1 MPASRRS
8 STKFSTP
15 AEGSDNGKGF
25 TTPATST
32 EGNDFSDRSE
42 DALDDVAIIGMACR
56 TPGDVRSPDGLWQ
69 YLLQKGDASGDLP
82 DWRWE
87 PYRQRHPRNA
97 ALLAQT
103 TAKGYFLDDIEQF
116 DAAFFSI
123 SPREAE
129 QMDPQQRL
137 ALEVAWEAL
146 ENAGISPP
154 RLAGSNTSVYMGV
167 NSDDYAKLLLEDLP
181 NVGAHMGVGTAYC
194 GIPSRISYIL
204 DLMGPS
210 VALDAACASSLVA
223 VHHARQ
229 AIRAGETDLAIAG
242 GVNALLGPGL
252 TRVLDEAGAISA
264 DGKCRSF
271 DESASGYGRGEGAG
285 AVILKR
291 LDKALADG
299 DHVLAVLKGSA
310 VASDGKTLG
319 IMAPNARAQLLVAH
333 KALAEA
339 KMSADSVNY
348 VEAHATSTSLGD
360 PTETNALAE
369 VYGAGSGRSPSDPCY
384 IGSIK
389 PNIGHLE
396 AGAGVMGLIKAVLV
410 LRHGQVPP
418 QANLQTLNSKIAWNE
433 NLLHPPRE
441 LVTLPCPGP
450 SRALRAAVAS
460 YGYSGTVSH
469 AVLEAFA
476 GHSQFAERLSQIPAG
491 DEPSPVLLL
500 LSAPQASRVPAAA
513 GALKQWLS
521 QNEASISLKAISST
535 LAQRRA
541 HHRYRHA
548 IVADSVSDAIAA
560 LDDVS
565 NEAPNR
571 WAIKDKVSPGTAK
584 GPVWVF
590 SGHGAQ
596 WEDMGRELFESSP
609 AFAEVVHNLEP
620 IIQAELGF
628 SAIETLQQGCPNRSD
643 VVQAMT
649 FLMHLGIAAILEIE
663 SGPPS
668 AVVGHSLGEAAAA
681 VVSGALTWR
690 EGALVVCRRARLY
703 RDLMGQGA
711 MALVRLSAEE
721 ACTRIGTQAG
731 VWVAIETSATA
742 CVVSGEVDAVKQLSD
757 QWREDGIEVR
767 MVASDVPFH
776 TPMLEKLAEPLYE
789 ALQGELDPR
798 LPSRT
803 LFSTSQPDPRSEVL
817 RDAQYW
823 VTNMVQPVRLQSAVT
838 AIAQDGFR
846 ALVEVSSHPIVTH
859 SVVETMSECTEDST
873 LVTPTMV
880 RRQPALKNILAAA
893 GRLHC
898 FGCPIRYT
906 DLDPSAPWSSSV
918 PGSLW
923 HHQPFYRV
931 MSQTPTSQLETTHD
945 PAANNLLGKRIALW
959 GTDEVLYQTRLDEDN
974 RPFPGHHPLHGS
986 EIVPAA
992 VLLRTFLQAL
1002 APRCVEQVSLQVPV
1016 VVSPARQVQIR
1027 HNTRNIT
1034 ITSRLEESNSQE
1046 DGSWLV
1052 NTTAAVGAAEVLPS
1066 QSHLD
1071 LSEVSKRLPQ
1081 RLADSFSIDYLASVG
1096 VSAMGFPWQVIHH
1109 VASDDEMLAQVDANP
1124 ENMGGMNDFLTSI
1137 MDAATSISSTL
1148 WHRDPQLR
1156 MPTSVRRVVAVRDIP
1171 IPRVVY
1177 IHCVKAE
1184 SAGPYT
1190 ADVTLTSADGTV
1202 FMEILG
1208 MAFASLEGESFSRK
1222 STAGLVHRIQ
1232 WPPAAFVEDPLEFT
1246 HIAFLT
1252 PDITNPRLVPYQ
1264 AQLAAVGISTSVHQA
1279 ASDLPL
1285 TSDSSLAVVYLP
1297 QTTTDV
1303 FDTAFE
1309 SCNTLVSAAH
1319 AVNAAATAAA
1329 SSARLFVLTSETDL
1343 GHSALSG
1350 LSRIIQTE
1358 HPDIWGG
1365 LIEVEDPVSFPLM
1378 AMRYVQNADVIKIKD
1393 GVPRVARLRPLPSS
1407 SSSATPLTFS
1417 PAATYLITGGL
1428 GALGLSVAKWMV
1440 TQGARRLL
1448 LLSRRALP
1456 PRRSWSST
1464 PHATDPTIQ
1473 SVLELESLGA
1483 TIHCLS
1489 IDVSLPTGASTLQ
1502 STLDTLNLPPVAGV
1516 VHAAGVVSD
1525 QLVEQVTPDVLKSV
1539 LAPKIQGALNLHD
1552 VFPPASLDFFVLF
1565 SSCGQLLGFPG
1576 QASYASGNAFLDA
1589 LARSRKVQGDNAIS
1603 LLWTTWRGMGMGQSA
1618 NGAMEAELYAR
1629 GITDITP
1636 DDAFRAWTA
1645 VASAAADGVTDH
1657 GVIVRTRVLESGEPL
1672 PHPILKDIIT
1682 RKVETVNAGG
1692 QSASSSSSEKV
1703 KLTGKELEQ
1712 HLWEVIKGCVSKT
1725 LSVKEEEIDDSVALA
1740 EMGMDSVMTV
1750 NFRMTLQQTL
1760 KVPVGPTL
1768 VWKCPT
1774 VQHLVRHFMKEL
1786 DV

>member
-1 MPASRRS
+1 MPGLVHTIMSASRS

-15 AEGSDNGKGF
+15 AEGSDNGKEF

-32 EGNDFSDRSE
+32 EGHEVPDRPG
-42 DALDDVAIIGMACR
+42 DALADVAIIGMACR
-56 TPGDVRSPDGLWQ
+56 TPGDVRSPDSLWQ
-69 YLLQKGDASGDLP
+69 YLLKKGDASGSLP

-103 TAKGYFLDDIEQF
+103 TAKGYFLDDIDHF

-154 RLAGSNTSVYMGV
+154 QLAGSNTSVYMGV

-181 NVGAHMGVGTAYC
+181 NVDAHMGVGTAYC

-252 TRVLDEAGAISA
+252 TRVLDEAGAIST

-271 DESASGYGRGEGAG
+271 DETASGYGRGEGAG
-285 AVILKR
+285 VVILKR

-319 IMAPNARAQLLVAH
+319 IMAPNARAQLLVAQ

-339 KMSADSVNY
+339 KVSADSINY

-418 QANLQTLNSKIAWNE
+418 QANLKTLNSKIAWNE
-433 NLLHPPRE
+433 NLLCPPRE

-450 SRALRAAVAS
+450 IHPLRAAVAS

-476 GHSQFAERLSQIPAG
+476 GHSEFAERLSQIPTG
-491 DEPSPVLLL
+491 DDPSPVLLL
-500 LSAPQASRVPAAA
+500 ISAPQARRVSAAA

-521 QNEASISLKAISST
+521 ENEASISLKTVSST

-548 IVADSVSDAIAA
+548 IVADSVPDAIAA

-565 NEAPNR
+565 KEAPNR
-571 WAIKDKVSPGTAK
+571 WVIKDKIDSKAAK
-584 GPVWVF
+584 GPVWIF

-596 WEDMGRELFESSP
+596 WADMGRELFESSP
-609 AFAEVVHNLEP
+609 AFEEVVRNLEP
-620 IIQAELGF
+620 IIQDEVGF
-628 SAIETLQQGCPNRSD
+628 SAIETLQKGCPDRSD
-643 VVQAMT
+643 VVQVMT
-649 FLMHLGIAAILEIE
+649 FLMHLGIAAVLEIE

-703 RDLMGQGA
+703 RELMGQGA
-711 MALVRLSAEE
+711 MALVRVSAEE
-721 ACTRIGTQAG
+721 ARTRIGRQTG
-731 VWVAIETSATA
+731 VWVAIETSPSA
-742 CVVSGEVDAVKQLSD
+742 CVLSGEVDAIKQLSD
-757 QWREDGIEVR
+757 RWREEGIEVR

-776 TPMLEKLAEPLYE
+776 TPMLERLAKPLYE
-789 ALQGELDPR
+789 SLRGELHPR
-798 LPSRT
+798 VPNRA

-823 VTNMVQPVRLQSAVT
+823 VTNMIQPVRLQSAIA

-859 SVVETMSECTEDST
+859 SVVETMGECTEDPV

-880 RRQPALKNILAAA
+880 RRQPALKSILAAT

-898 FGCPIRYT
+898 FGCAIKFIE
-906 DLDPSAPWSSSV
+906 LDPNAPWNSSV
-918 PGSLW
+918 PSTVW
-923 HHQPFYRV
+923 HHQPFYRAV
-931 MSQTPTSQLETTHD
+931 SQTSASSQLETTHD

-959 GTDEVLYQTRLDEDN
+959 GTEEVLYQTRLEEEN

-1002 APRCVEQVSLQVPV
+1002 TPRCVEQVSLQVPV
-1016 VVSPARQVQIR
+1016 VVSPARKVQIR

-1034 ITSRLEESNSQE
+1034 ITSCLEESSSQE

-1052 NTTAAVGAAEVLPS
+1052 NTTAAVGAANVVPS
-1066 QSHLD
+1066 QSRMD
-1071 LSEVSKRLPQ
+1071 LSELRKRLPQ
-1081 RLADSFSIDYLASVG
+1081 KLADSFSIDYLASVG
-1096 VSAMGFPWQVIHH
+1096 VSAMGFPWQVTHH
-1109 VASDDEMLAQVDANP
+1109 VASDDEMLARVDANP
-1124 ENMGGMNDFLTSI
+1124 DNMGGMNDFLTSL

-1148 WHRDPQLR
+1148 WHRQPLLR
-1156 MPTSVRRVVAVRDIP
+1156 MPTSVRRVVAVHEIP

-1177 IHCVKAE
+1177 IHCTKVASTSE
-1184 SAGPYT
+1184 CT
-1190 ADVTLTSADGTV
+1190 ADVTLTGEDGTV
-1202 FMEILG
+1202 LMEIQG
-1208 MAFASLEGESFSRK
+1208 MSFAGLEGESFSRK
-1222 STAGLVHRIQ
+1222 STAGLVHQIQ
-1232 WPPAAFVEDPLEFT
+1232 WPPAALVEDPSEFS
-1246 HIAFLT
+1246 HIAFVT
-1252 PDITNPRLVPYQ
+1252 PDITDPRLEQYQ
-1264 AQLAAVGISTSVHQA
+1264 SQLDALAITSSVHQA

-1285 TSDSSLAVVYLP
+1285 TSHTSLAVVYLP
-1297 QTTTDV
+1297 QTMTDV
-1303 FDTAFE
+1303 FDTATR
-1309 SCNTLVSAAH
+1309 SCNDLVSIIQTI
-1319 AVNAAATAAA
+1319 TAAA
-1329 SSARLFVLTSETDL
+1329 SSTTRVFVLTAGTEL
-1343 GHSALSG
+1343 GHSALLG
-1350 LSRIIQTE
+1350 LSRIIQAE
-1358 HPDIWGG
+1358 HPDIWGS
-1365 LIEVEDPVSFPLM
+1365 LIEVEDTFSLPLM
-1378 AMRYVQNADVIKIKD
+1378 AMRYVRDADVIRIKD
-1393 GVPRVARLRPLPSS
+1393 GVPRIARLRPLPSAS
-1407 SSSATPLTFS
+1407 SSLTPLTFS
-1417 PAATYLITGGL
+1417 PASTYLITGGL
-1428 GALGLSVAKWMV
+1428 GALGLSVAHWMV

-1456 PRRSWSST
+1456 PRSTWSST
-1464 PHATDPTIQ
+1464 HMNNPTIQ
-1473 SVLELESLGA
+1473 SILALERLGA
-1483 TIHCLS
+1483 TVHCLP
-1489 IDVSLPTGASTLQ
+1489 IDISLPMAASGLRSTLE
-1502 STLDTLNLPPVAGV
+1502 TLNLPSVAGV
-1516 VHAAGVVSD
+1516 IHAAGIVSD
-1525 QLVEQVTPDVLKSV
+1525 QLVEQVTPDVLESV
-1539 LAPKIQGALNLHD
+1539 LAPKIKGALNLHD

-1576 QASYASGNAFLDA
+1576 QASYASGNAFLDG
-1589 LARSRKVQGDNAIS
+1589 LARSRRAQGDNAIS

-1636 DDAFRAWTA
+1636 DEAFRAWSA
-1645 VASAAADGVTDH
+1645 VASTGGGGTDH
-1657 GVIVRTRVLESGEPL
+1657 AVIVRARVLEGGEPL
-1672 PHPILKDIIT
+1672 PHPILTDIAT
-1682 RKVETVNAGG
+1682 RKAEVVNAGEHPAG
-1692 QSASSSSSEKV
+1692 SQEV
-1703 KLTGKELEQ
+1703 KLSGRELEQ
-1712 HLWEVIKGCVSKT
+1712 HLRDVINGCVSKT
-1725 LSVKEEEIDDSVALA
+1725 LSVKEDEIDDAVALA

-1768 VWKCPT
+1768 IWKCPT
-1774 VQHLVRHFMKEL
+1774 VQHLVKHFTKEL
-1786 DV
+1786 DA

>member
-1 MPASRRS
+1 MQDPIHNIMPASRRS
-8 STKFSTP
+8 SAKFSTP

-32 EGNDFSDRSE
+32 QGNDFSDRSE
-42 DALDDVAIIGMACR
+42 DTLDDVAIIGMACR

-369 VYGAGSGRSPSDPCY
+369 VYGAGSGRSSSDPCY

-500 LSAPQASRVPAAA
+500 LSAPQASRIPAAA
-513 GALKQWLS
+513 GALKHWLS
-521 QNEASISLKAISST
+521 QNEAAVSLKAISST

-548 IVADSVSDAIAA
+548 ILADSVSDAIAA

-620 IIQAELGF
+620 IIQEELGF

-703 RDLMGQGA
+703 RELMGQGA

-721 ACTRIGTQAG
+721 ARTRIGTQAG

-776 TPMLEKLAEPLYE
+776 TPMLERLVEPLYE

-798 LPSRT
+798 LPSRM

-823 VTNMVQPVRLQSAVT
+823 VTNMVQPVRLQSAIT

-918 PGSLW
+918 PGTLW

-931 MSQTPTSQLETTHD
+931 MSQTPASQLETTHD

-1046 DGSWLV
+1046 DG
-1052 NTTAAVGAAEVLPS
+1052 
-1066 QSHLD
+1066 
-1071 LSEVSKRLPQ
+1071 
-1081 RLADSFSIDYLASVG
+1081 
-1096 VSAMGFPWQVIHH
+1096 
-1109 VASDDEMLAQVDANP
+1109 
-1124 ENMGGMNDFLTSI
+1124 
-1137 MDAATSISSTL
+1137 
-1148 WHRDPQLR
+1148 
-1156 MPTSVRRVVAVRDIP
+1156 
-1171 IPRVVY
+1171 
-1177 IHCVKAE
+1177 
-1184 SAGPYT
+1184 
-1190 ADVTLTSADGTV
+1190 
-1202 FMEILG
+1202 
-1208 MAFASLEGESFSRK
+1208 
-1222 STAGLVHRIQ
+1222 
-1232 WPPAAFVEDPLEFT
+1232 
-1246 HIAFLT
+1246 
-1252 PDITNPRLVPYQ
+1252 
-1264 AQLAAVGISTSVHQA
+1264 
-1279 ASDLPL
+1279 
-1285 TSDSSLAVVYLP
+1285 
-1297 QTTTDV
+1297 
-1303 FDTAFE
+1303 
-1309 SCNTLVSAAH
+1309 
-1319 AVNAAATAAA
+1319 
-1329 SSARLFVLTSETDL
+1329 
-1343 GHSALSG
+1343 
-1350 LSRIIQTE
+1350 
-1358 HPDIWGG
+1358 
-1365 LIEVEDPVSFPLM
+1365 
-1378 AMRYVQNADVIKIKD
+1378 
-1393 GVPRVARLRPLPSS
+1393 
-1407 SSSATPLTFS
+1407 
-1417 PAATYLITGGL
+1417 
-1428 GALGLSVAKWMV
+1428 
-1440 TQGARRLL
+1440 
-1448 LLSRRALP
+1448 
-1456 PRRSWSST
+1456 
-1464 PHATDPTIQ
+1464 
-1473 SVLELESLGA
+1473 
-1483 TIHCLS
+1483 
-1489 IDVSLPTGASTLQ
+1489 
-1502 STLDTLNLPPVAGV
+1502 
-1516 VHAAGVVSD
+1516 
-1525 QLVEQVTPDVLKSV
+1525 
-1539 LAPKIQGALNLHD
+1539 
-1552 VFPPASLDFFVLF
+1552 
-1565 SSCGQLLGFPG
+1565 
-1576 QASYASGNAFLDA
+1576 
-1589 LARSRKVQGDNAIS
+1589 
-1603 LLWTTWRGMGMGQSA
+1603 
-1618 NGAMEAELYAR
+1618 
-1629 GITDITP
+1629 
-1636 DDAFRAWTA
+1636 
-1645 VASAAADGVTDH
+1645 
-1657 GVIVRTRVLESGEPL
+1657 
-1672 PHPILKDIIT
+1672 
-1682 RKVETVNAGG
+1682 
-1692 QSASSSSSEKV
+1692 
-1703 KLTGKELEQ
+1703 
-1712 HLWEVIKGCVSKT
+1712 
-1725 LSVKEEEIDDSVALA
+1725 
-1740 EMGMDSVMTV
+1740 
-1750 NFRMTLQQTL
+1750 
-1760 KVPVGPTL
+1760 
-1768 VWKCPT
+1768 
-1774 VQHLVRHFMKEL
+1774 
-1786 DV
+1786 